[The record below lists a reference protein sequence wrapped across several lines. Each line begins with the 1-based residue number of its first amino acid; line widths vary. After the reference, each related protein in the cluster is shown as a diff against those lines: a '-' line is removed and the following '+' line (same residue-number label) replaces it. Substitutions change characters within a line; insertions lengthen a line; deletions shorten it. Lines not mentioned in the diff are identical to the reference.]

1 MTAVVA
7 PRVHRL
13 GTPLVNWYVVEAE
26 DGLSVIDAG
35 LPRHRPMLDAVLRE
49 LGRAL
54 ADVRAVVLTHAHG
67 DHIGIAESLREEAG
81 IPVLVHEAD
90 EELARSGKQPK
101 RERSMLPYLRHP
113 MAWRLLWEFGRAG
126 GMRPPHLGHVT
137 TFRDGDVLD
146 VPGRPRVIHT
156 PGHTLGHCAFHLRE
170 HGVVIAGDE
179 LCTLNP
185 LTGDRGPQL
194 MPAAFGI
201 SSQQSIESLDRLEG
215 IEGILLLGHGEP
227 WDDGVGSAVARAR
240 ELGPT

>member
-1 MTAVVA
+1 
-7 PRVHRL
+7 
-13 GTPLVNWYVVEAE
+13 LVNWYLVEAE
-26 DGLSVIDAG
+26 DGLTVIDAG
-35 LPRHRPMLDAVLRE
+35 LPRHRPMLDDVLRE
-49 LGRAL
+49 LGRVL

-81 IPVLVHEAD
+81 IPVHVHEAD

-113 MAWRLLWEFGRAG
+113 MAWRLLWEFSRSG
-126 GMRPPHLGHVT
+126 GMRPPHIGHVT

-146 VPGRPRVIHT
+146 VPGRPRAIHT
-156 PGHTLGHCAFHLRE
+156 PGHTPGHCAFQLPD
-170 HGVVIAGDE
+170 HGVVVAGDE

-201 SSQQSIESLDRLEG
+201 SSHQALESLDRLEG
-215 IEGILLLGHGEP
+215 VEGIMLPGHGEP
-227 WDDGVGSAVARAR
+227 WHDGVGSALARAR
-240 ELGPT
+240 ERGPT